1 MLEIASKVFKS
12 FFEKSTLKYLL
23 VGFGT
28 VTIDYC
34 VIFIFYSIFHFY
46 YVIAIIMGFIFANT
60 FQFLSNFFFT
70 FQLKKEEQ
78 IKKRAV
84 VFIIVASIG
93 STLAT
98 LSVIFFES
106 FIHSLYISKTL
117 SLGVSFTYGFL
128 ASKFIIYNYNI
139 RF

>member
-1 MLEIASKVFKS
+1 MSTILNKIFKT

-28 VTIDYC
+28 VTIDYI
-34 VIFIFYSIFHFY
+34 VIYITYSIFHLY
-46 YVIAIIMGFIFANT
+46 YVFCVIMGFVFANI

-70 FQLKKEEQ
+70 FGLTKEEQ

-84 VFIIVASIG
+84 VFVIVAGIGTTIATSSI
-93 STLAT
+93 
-98 LSVIFFES
+98 IFFES
-106 FIHSLYISKTL
+106 FINSLYISKTL